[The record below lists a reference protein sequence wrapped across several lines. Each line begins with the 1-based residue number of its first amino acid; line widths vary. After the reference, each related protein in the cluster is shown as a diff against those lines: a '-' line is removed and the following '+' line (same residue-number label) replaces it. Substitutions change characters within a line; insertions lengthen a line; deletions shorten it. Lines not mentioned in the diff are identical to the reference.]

1 MVQPDTAVVHT
12 VYYVPEVEEFRKQ
25 IGNPYMKLVNRDSD
39 FPADSLFAFD
49 RVVADSLRYNL
60 PTWQLLFKRGI
71 TQSLI
76 RQYTSSI
83 ANYTSAIDL
92 APSNPFLYINRST
105 TQSEMIDFISS
116 IDNGYQRITVDT
128 DPANQLKNSYTRTY
142 NYDDA
147 IADLN
152 KAGMLFPEFAFI
164 YYYRAKLL
172 CRWGKIPEA
181 MEDYTKAIELNPFF
195 AEAYY
200 YRGLV
205 QIFLNDTRKGCLD
218 MSKAGELGIV
228 SAYNVIKRYCK
239 EN

>member
-1 MVQPDTAVVHT
+1 MNDSTFSVYADTSKRFNQLLSFDAHMGGEEGAQRIAPTSSDIALLPLFKFSLVQPDTAVVHT

-60 PTWQLLFKRGI
+60 PTWQLLFKRGV

-116 IDNGYQRITVDT
+116 ITVINGSLSI
-128 DPANQLKNSYTRTY
+128 
-142 NYDDA
+142 
-147 IADLN
+147 
-152 KAGMLFPEFAFI
+152 
-164 YYYRAKLL
+164 
-172 CRWGKIPEA
+172 
-181 MEDYTKAIELNPFF
+181 
-195 AEAYY
+195 
-200 YRGLV
+200 
-205 QIFLNDTRKGCLD
+205 QIRPI
-218 MSKAGELGIV
+218 S
-228 SAYNVIKRYCK
+228 
-239 EN
+239 